1 MSSPGGSERRS
12 CRCRVVLAL
21 FFPPYIPG
29 MTSALFWTEIFGSMP
44 RSAGVTGAEGSLDA
58 GLAKTILAGSGM
70 ERFLNS
76 GFMRTRRVWALHV
89 LPI

>member
-29 MTSALFWTEIFGSMP
+29 MTSAPFWPESFGSGP

-58 GLAKTILAGSGM
+58 GLAETILAGSGM

-76 GFMRTRRVWALHV
+76 GFMRTRRLWALRA